1 MEVKGVEHPDRGPLG
16 RRRQGPRS
24 GMDNPCRLWRRG
36 HAGRVTPLLWQLPP
50 RTRKSSRAVLRT
62 AGWFSKAGGY
72 GLTTWGCKPSTELSE
87 PAGQCP
93 KKLP

>member
-36 HAGRVTPLLWQLPP
+36 HAGRVTPLLWHSTP
-50 RTRKSSRAVLRT
+50 RTNGLSRALVCS
-62 AGWFSKAGGY
+62 AGWFSK
-72 GLTTWGCKPSTELSE
+72 PFTELTD
-87 PAGQCP
+87 PARQCP
-93 KKLP
+93 K